1 MNGSAEVS
9 AFADRITRTPI
20 VIDEARAADQ
30 IETLEKALDGDQEL
44 ASAAKLLAENDTVR
58 KLAAGAF
65 SGSPYLAGLA
75 RRDPKTF
82 AEIVTSDPDDAF
94 SEFSTRLVTEIGDC
108 ADMKSAMHA
117 LRCYKRATSLL
128 IGLGDLG
135 GVWRTRDVLR
145 KLSMVADEVVQQAV
159 RFLFRRA
166 IEKGEVDA
174 PMPGAGYFV
183 IAMGK
188 LGSFEL
194 NYSSDIDLIVFYD
207 KARSG
212 LTEGVEPSKFF
223 VKITRDLV
231 KLLQEYTEDGYVFRT
246 DLRLRPDPGATQI
259 ALSAEAALNY
269 YESLGQNWER
279 AALIKARIVAGD
291 FEAGA
296 DFLRQISPF
305 VWRRYLD
312 YAAIADIRAMKRKVH
327 AHKGHGTVAVLG
339 HNVKLGRGG
348 IRDIEFFVQTHQLI
362 AGGRNPDLRSRG
374 TIDTLK
380 HLADGEWIRPE
391 VAADLTEVYYFL
403 RRVENVLQ
411 MIDDQQ
417 THELPKDEGAFRN
430 VAALCGFDDPDVFA
444 AALLENFKRVEYH
457 YEALFETM
465 PGTGGEEPAFVFR
478 GDEDD
483 PDTLATLEEY
493 GFKNPREA
501 VAVLRAWHSGRY
513 VATRS
518 SQAQERM
525 TEFLPLLLRTLG
537 RTAEPDRALATFD
550 QVLSDLPAGLQL
562 FSAFSRNPSLLRLMA
577 DILGTAP
584 RLARII
590 ARRPRLLDAVLDPG
604 FFGAMPTKTIFK
616 ELIENALGQSTDYAD
631 MLDRARIV
639 GREQAFLIGVRV
651 LSGTITAAQAGSI
664 YAALAEALIESL
676 LKRVEDELAER
687 YGRIPSGRADVLAM
701 GKLGGSEMTASS
713 DLDLIVVY
721 DFESDAGGSD
731 GAKSL
736 SGSEYYTRL
745 TQRLIA
751 ALSAPTAEG
760 ALYEVDMRLRPSGHQ
775 GPVATKLSSF
785 KDYQH
790 SSAWTWERMALTRAR
805 VVAGPESLAREIDEA
820 IENVLKSSKDR
831 AAVAEDVRTM
841 REKIEAQKGTEDI
854 WDIKQVRGGLVDL
867 EFITQFLQL
876 VSADEHPQV
885 LDQTTERAL
894 QNLQEAG
901 VLSAADAEI
910 LIPACRLYHNLTQV
924 LRLCVDEGF
933 RPDEAPQALK
943 ELIARAAE
951 LGDFRNVEVQLR
963 GTLAEVHRAFDRL
976 VV

>member
-1 MNGSAEVS
+1 MGG
-9 AFADRITRTPI
+9 FADRITRVPL
-20 VIDEARAADQ
+20 VADEARAEDQ
-30 IETLEKALDGDQEL
+30 LQTLDKAFAAKDEL
-44 ASAAKLLAENDTVR
+44 APAAQLLAENDSVR
-58 KLAAGAF
+58 RLVAGAV
-65 SGSPYLAGLA
+65 SGSPYLASLA
-75 RRDPKTF
+75 RRDTHTL
-82 AEIVTSDPDDAF
+82 ADCVTLDPDEAF
-94 SEFSTRLVTEIGDC
+94 AKFSSRLVTQMEEC
-108 ADMKSAMHA
+108 ADMKSAMHS

-128 IGLGDLG
+128 LGLGDLG
-135 GVWRTRDVLR
+135 GVWPTREVLR
-145 KLSMVADEVVQQAV
+145 KLSAVADEVVQQAV

-166 IEKGEVDA
+166 IEKGEVEA
-174 PMPGAGYFV
+174 SMLGAGYFV

-207 KARSG
+207 KARAG
-212 LTEGVEPSKFF
+212 LADGVEPSKFF

-279 AALIKARIVAGD
+279 AALIKARIIAGD

-296 DFLRQISPF
+296 DFLRQIAPF

-327 AHKGHGTVAVLG
+327 AHKGHGSVAVRG

-362 AGGRNPDLRSRG
+362 AGGRNPELRSRG

-380 HLADGEWIRPE
+380 RLAEGEWIRPE

-417 THELPKDEGAFRN
+417 THELPKDEAAFRT
-430 VAALCGFDDPDVFA
+430 VAALCGFDEPDGFA

-457 YEALFETM
+457 YEALFETI
-465 PGTGGEEPAFVFR
+465 PGEEGDGPAVVFR

-483 PDTLATLEEY
+483 PETLATLEGY

-518 SQAQERM
+518 SQAQERL

-616 ELIENALGQSTDYAD
+616 ELIDNALGQSSDYAD
-631 MLDRARIV
+631 LLDRARIV

-651 LSGTITAAQAGSI
+651 LSGTITAAQAGRI
-664 YAALAEALIESL
+664 YAALAETLIEAL
-676 LKRVEDELAER
+676 LARVEDELAER
-687 YGRIPSGRADVLAM
+687 YGRMPGGRANVVAM
-701 GKLGGSEMTASS
+701 GKLGGRETTATS

-721 DFESDAGGSD
+721 DFDAEAGGSD

-736 SGSEYYTRL
+736 SGTEYYTRL

-775 GPVATKLSSF
+775 GPVATKISSF
-785 KDYQH
+785 KDYQQ

-805 VVAGPESLAREIDEA
+805 VVAGPESLAHEIDEA
-820 IENVLKSSKDR
+820 IEEVLTRPQDR
-831 AAVAEDVRTM
+831 ATLAEEVRQM
-841 REKIEAQKGTEDI
+841 RERIEGQKGTEDI

-867 EFITQFLQL
+867 EFIAQFLQL
-876 VSADEHPQV
+876 ASAAEHPDV
-885 LDQTTERAL
+885 LDQTTEHAFAKL
-894 QNLQEAG
+894 KEAG
-901 VLSAADAEI
+901 VLSSDDAEL
-910 LIPACRLYHNLTQV
+910 LIPASRLYHNLTQV
-924 LRLCVDEGF
+924 LRLCVDDKF
-933 RPDEAPQALK
+933 RPDEAPRALK
-943 ELIARAAE
+943 DLLARSAE
-951 LGDFRNVEVQLR
+951 MSDFRSVETRLR
-963 GTLAEVHRAFDRL
+963 KTLAEVHKAFDRL

>member
-1 MNGSAEVS
+1 MS
-9 AFADRITRTPI
+9 AFAERIARVPI
-20 VIDEARAADQ
+20 VIDETRAADQ
-30 IETLEKALDGDQEL
+30 LETLKSALEAAPEL
-44 ASAAKLLAENDTVR
+44 APAAKLLAENARLRSLV
-58 KLAAGAF
+58 AGAF
-65 SGSPYLAGLA
+65 SGSPYLASLA
-75 RRDPKTF
+75 RRDPQAF
-82 AEIVTSDPDDAF
+82 ANCLTLDPDENFAQC
-94 SEFSTRLVTEIGDC
+94 SSRLVAQMEDC
-108 ADMKSAMHA
+108 ADMSSAMHI
-117 LRCYKRATSLL
+117 LRRYKLATSLL
-128 IGLGDLG
+128 LGLGDLG
-135 GVWRTRDVLR
+135 GVWPTREVLR
-145 KLSMVADEVVQQAV
+145 KLSIVADEVVQQAV

-166 IEKGEVDA
+166 IEKGEVEA

-207 KARSG
+207 KARAG
-212 LTEGVEPSKFF
+212 LKEGVEPSKFF
-223 VKITRDLV
+223 VRITRDLV
-231 KLLQEYTEDGYVFRT
+231 KLLQEYTKDGYVFRT

-279 AALIKARIVAGD
+279 AALIKARIIAGD

-312 YAAIADIRAMKRKVH
+312 YAAIADIRAMKRRVH
-327 AHKGHGTVAVLG
+327 AHKGHGSVAVLG

-380 HLADGEWIRPE
+380 HLAEGEWIKQE
-391 VAADLTEVYYFL
+391 VAADLTEAYYFL
-403 RRVENVLQ
+403 RQVENVLQ

-417 THELPKDEGAFRN
+417 THELPKDEAGFRN
-430 VAALCGFDDPDVFA
+430 VAALCAFDDPDAFA
-444 AALLENFKRVEYH
+444 AALLERFKRVEYH
-457 YEALFETM
+457 YEALFEAM
-465 PGTGGEEPAFVFR
+465 PDAGAEGPTFVFR

-483 PDTLATLEEY
+483 PETLATLEEY

-525 TEFLPLLLRTLG
+525 AEFLPLLLRTLG
-537 RTAEPDRALATFD
+537 RTAEPDRALTTFD
-550 QVLSDLPAGLQL
+550 QVLSELPAGLQL

-584 RLARII
+584 RLAHII

-604 FFGAMPTKTIFK
+604 FFGAMPTKTIFR
-616 ELIENALGQSTDYAD
+616 ELIENALARSADYAD

-651 LSGTITAAQAGSI
+651 LSGTITAGQAGSI
-664 YAALAEALIESL
+664 YGMLAETLVQALLE
-676 LKRVEDELAER
+676 RVEDELAER
-687 YGRIPSGRADVLAM
+687 YGRMPGGRANVLAM
-701 GKLGGSEMTASS
+701 GKLGGREMTASS

-721 DFESDAGGSD
+721 DFDSDPGASD
-731 GAKSL
+731 GPKSL

-760 ALYEVDMRLRPSGHQ
+760 ALYQVDMRLRPSGHQ

-785 KDYQH
+785 KDYQQ
-790 SSAWTWERMALTRAR
+790 SSAWTWERLALTRAR
-805 VVAGPESLAREIDEA
+805 VVAGPDSLAQEIGDA
-820 IENVLKSSKDR
+820 IQEVLTRPQDR
-831 AAVAEDVRTM
+831 ATVAAEVRKM
-841 REKIEAQKGTEDI
+841 RERIESQKGTDDI

-867 EFITQFLQL
+867 EFIAQFLQL
-876 VSADEHPQV
+876 VNGAEHPDV
-885 LDQTTERAL
+885 LDQTTQRAL
-894 QNLQEAG
+894 EKLRDAG
-901 VLSAADAEI
+901 VLSGEDADL

-924 LRLCVDEGF
+924 LRLCVDEIF

-943 ELIARAAE
+943 ELIARAVE
-951 LGDFRNVEVQLR
+951 MSDFRSVEVRLR
-963 GTLAEVHRAFDRL
+963 ETLIGVHRAFDRL
-976 VV
+976 IV